1 MKPLS
6 IYKIRFVF
14 SWSQDS
20 NKCAINTAQCVRE
33 SCVKKIIIG
42 EVYDILK
49 AQIPWGG
56 EGVDGR
62 LLYILVVVGDNEI
75 T

>member
-20 NKCAINTAQCVRE
+20 NKRAINTAQCVWE
-33 SCVKKIIIG
+33 SCVKILNG
-42 EVYDILK
+42 EVCDTLK
-49 AQIPWGG
+49 AQNPWDVG
-56 EGVDGR
+56 GVDGR
-62 LLYILVVVGDNEI
+62 LLVVVI
-75 T
+75 ATMK

>member
-6 IYKIRFVF
+6 IYKIRFIF

-33 SCVKKIIIG
+33 SCVK
-42 EVYDILK
+42 ILE
-49 AQIPWGG
+49 W
-56 EGVDGR
+56 
-62 LLYILVVVGDNEI
+62 
-75 T
+75 